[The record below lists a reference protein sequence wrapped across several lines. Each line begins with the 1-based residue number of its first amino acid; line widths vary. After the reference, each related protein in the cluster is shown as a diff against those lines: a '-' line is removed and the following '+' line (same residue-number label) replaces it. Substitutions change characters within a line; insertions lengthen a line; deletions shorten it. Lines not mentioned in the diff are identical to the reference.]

1 MNTARARIATASA
14 IALALLTTPARAQGP
29 DSSLA
34 HPWTREIIQSKTLGT
49 ERPIYVVTPRGYRWM
64 SPARYPVL
72 ILLDADD
79 DDQFAAAR
87 ANIAFLTGRG
97 AIPEMLLVGIPNG
110 KDRMHDLS
118 PPTSGRTRKMAPTGG
133 GADAFVDFL
142 TDEVVPFVQSRYR
155 ALPTTILAGHSLG
168 GLLGVHVAATH
179 PGKFTGIVAMSPSL
193 QWNDSTLIVP
203 YAHAIARSPAKLRLF
218 ATSGGLEPVIDNTT
232 RPFAALLDSLHPANV
247 AFRYQRYP
255 TNDHGLTPLRSLVD
269 GLTFVF
275 EPIARQSWPIY
286 SWFQTMLR
294 ADSLTAADSVAMVAS
309 IVDTES
315 RYARGAATLG
325 LPELLDRGVL
335 MDAGQISMFL
345 KRPGWAVWSY
355 RRNVEKYPEWAGA
368 HNNLAN
374 ALLSVADTTGAR
386 AEFRAAAAIGKRKG
400 DTLAVEMAE
409 AKLKTLST
417 PVQAGTPKPE

>member
-1 MNTARARIATASA
+1 MNTARTALVTGL
-14 IALALLTTPARAQGP
+14 ALALIATPARAQRA

-34 HPWTREIIQSKTLGT
+34 QPWTREVIQSKKLGT
-49 ERPIYVVTPRGYRWM
+49 ERPIFVVTPSSYRWM

-72 ILLDADD
+72 LLLDADD

-87 ANIAFLTGRG
+87 ANIAFLAGRG
-97 AIPEMLLVGIPNG
+97 AIPEIIVVGIPNG

-118 PPTSGRTRKMAPTGG
+118 PPTTGKTRKMAPTGG

-142 TDEVVPFVQSRYR
+142 TDEVVPLVQARYR

-179 PGKFTGIVAMSPSL
+179 SGKFAGIVAMSPSL

-203 YAHAIARSPAKLRLF
+203 YANAIARSPAKLRLF

-247 AFRYQRYP
+247 AFKYQRYP

-286 SWFQTMLR
+286 TWFQTRLG
-294 ADSLTAADSVAMVAS
+294 ADSLTAADSAAMVAS

-325 LPELLDRGVL
+325 LPETLDRGVL
-335 MDAGQISMFL
+335 NDAGQISLYL
-345 KRPGWAVWSY
+345 KRPGWAVWSF

-374 ALLSVADTTGAR
+374 ALLTVADSNGAR
-386 AEFRAAAAIGKRKG
+386 KEFRTAADIGKRNG
-400 DTLAVEMAE
+400 DTAAAEMAE
-409 AKLKTLST
+409 AKLKALST
-417 PVQAGTPKPE
+417 PVQAGKPKP